1 MFLFRNR
8 VANDDVP
15 KSPGDNGVALEGDD
29 VTVVQRLI
37 DRLISEIK
45 TKLNVKFY
53 EIDMKLEQNLKT
65 SRAS

>member
-1 MFLFRNR
+1 M
-8 VANDDVP
+8 ANDDVP

-37 DRLISEIK
+37 DRPTSEIK

-53 EIDMKLEQNLKT
+53 EIDTKLEQNLKT
-65 SRAS
+65 SRAL

>member
-1 MFLFRNR
+1 M
-8 VANDDVP
+8 ANDDVP

-65 SRAS
+65 SRTS

>member
-1 MFLFRNR
+1 M
-8 VANDDVP
+8 ANDDVP

-29 VTVVQRLI
+29 VTVVQRLV

-53 EIDMKLEQNLKT
+53 EIDTKLEQNLKT
-65 SRAS
+65 SRAL